1 MRLRPYIPSRDFD
14 IIKNWITDRREHA
27 LWCADRFSFPA
38 ERDDFT
44 YVLNVHAEQFGDCP
58 FVATDDS
65 GKPVGFFC
73 YSVNLG
79 TNEGM
84 LKFVV
89 VDPGVRG
96 KGYGKEML
104 RLAVKYAFEI
114 TKADAVQLMVFAA
127 NPAAKKCYES
137 IGFSE
142 RRTDTDVFAFGEE
155 KWDRINMVL
164 MRADLRTENS
174 EVR

>member
-14 IIKNWITDRREHA
+14 VIKNWMTDCREHA
-27 LWCADRFSFPA
+27 LWCANRFGFPI
-38 ERDDFT
+38 ERENFDA
-44 YVLNVHAEQFGDCP
+44 VLSEHAHQFGDCP

-73 YSVNLG
+73 YTINTV

-84 LKFVV
+84 LKFVM
-89 VDPGVRG
+89 VDPAERG

-104 RLAVKYAFEI
+104 KLAVKYAFDM
-114 TKADAVQLMVFAA
+114 TKANAVQLMVFDGNAA
-127 NPAAKKCYES
+127 ARKCYERV
-137 IGFSE
+137 GFAE
-142 RRTDTDVFAFGEE
+142 RNVTENAFTFGDE

-164 MRADLRTENS
+164 R
-174 EVR
+174 